1 MTRYM
6 LKPGAV
12 LRAEDLIEVQDAP
25 PPAKTN
31 GQPSGVMVLKHP
43 ADVQGV
49 LDLQPK
55 KPKPWADAHPK
66 LQQPFNM
73 RLPDALHKK
82 LRHCADIVPGA
93 RSMQQIALKAI
104 ADRVDE
110 LLRQY
115 DKD

>member
-1 MTRYM
+1 MTTRYM
-6 LKPGAV
+6 LKQGAV
-12 LRAEDLIEVQDAP
+12 LRAEDVVMLED
-25 PPAKTN
+25 PPAQGKP
-31 GQPSGVMVLKHP
+31 PSGVMVLKHP

-73 RLPDALHKK
+73 RLSDELHKK
-82 LRHCADIVPGA
+82 LKHCAEIVPGA
-93 RSMQQIALKAI
+93 RSMQQLALKAI
-104 ADRVDE
+104 ADRVEE
-110 LLRQY
+110 LLKQY